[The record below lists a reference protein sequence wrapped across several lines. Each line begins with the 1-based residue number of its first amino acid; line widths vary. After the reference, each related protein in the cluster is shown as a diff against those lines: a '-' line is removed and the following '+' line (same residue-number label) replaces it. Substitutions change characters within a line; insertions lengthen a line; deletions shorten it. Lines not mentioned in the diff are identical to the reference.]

1 MFIEAIFIGE
11 IIYFCLMRVGGGV
24 LGHVFIYTAACFVLL
39 LMDLVIG
46 RFDVD
51 CVTVQDRLQSLT

>member
-1 MFIEAIFIGE
+1 
-11 IIYFCLMRVGGGV
+11 MRVGGDV
-24 LGHVFIYTAACFVLL
+24 LGHVFIYTAACLVLL